1 MSFRRLT
8 RSLLAAGL
16 ATTLAAAEPAPL
28 ASIQVAD
35 AQRLLQHWNA
45 GPFARA
51 WQDPAVAPLRA
62 WLDRRMPEVVAQVGF
77 DPFAVLAASASCRLV
92 VTGLG
97 TADDQRLQYHLQA
110 DLGAKAAA
118 VFAAIAKHGTPVAM
132 DGCDGAVDL
141 GSGAD
146 AMRVMLSGGRWLVA
160 TPADRADP
168 RPQAVAGGADLDL
181 RLDGPVLAEHL
192 LGLMRGGPASKRPS
206 PEAEALLRK
215 VLPLA
220 TCRTDLVADGF
231 SSALSVSGTWAWLRP
246 VDLRLLERL
255 PPAVNDCSMVAID
268 GPALWQDLGAPL
280 LAVLA
285 QYEPG
290 LKPDQALARLGAATT
305 WADLVQGATGTWML
319 AQSAGMPLPGY
330 SLIIPRSPA
339 IDAVVAALV
348 RQGGGELPPE
358 GESLPIPLGKGVPVM
373 LSLARDRGHWLATTD
388 TAMPAVWLG
397 QGGAGW
403 HTTPLGR
410 LALEK
415 AGTGACALAVS
426 DTGAQLRSLG
436 STLGMLLSGA
446 KELSPAERQAVI
458 ALVQRLAALAKP
470 GWSTLRH
477 AGDHLEGDSVGLTG
491 GSANLGLVAVAA
503 GMALPA
509 VNQVRDNARKA
520 ASGNNLRQLALA
532 CVTWASQH
540 DGAFPPSLASL
551 DKQGVS
557 DKLLRSPAAPE
568 RADAYLYVRPCP
580 DGTSLQPLIV
590 EDPAVWRGKG
600 CMVVYCDGHV
610 GWLDR
615 TRAQKTWDEA
625 RRLAALPAAAA
636 GGIRPEDWEGAIG
649 PVRTRMMAPPAAEP
663 AAEPASAGA
672 SF

>member
-1 MSFRRLT
+1 MPFRRLS
-8 RSLLAAGL
+8 RPLLAAGL
-16 ATTLAAAEPAPL
+16 AAALVAAEPAPL

-62 WLDRRMPEVVAQVGF
+62 WLDRRMPEMVAQVGF
-77 DPFAVLAASASCRLV
+77 NPFAVLAASASCRLV

-110 DLGAKAAA
+110 DLGSKAAA
-118 VFAAIAKHGTPVAM
+118 VFAAIAKHGRPVAM

-146 AMRVMLSGGRWLVA
+146 TMRVMLSGGRWLVA
-160 TPADRADP
+160 TPIDLADP
-168 RPQAVAGGADLDL
+168 RPQPVAGGADLDL
-181 RLDGPVLAEHL
+181 RFDGPVLAEHL
-192 LGLMRGGPASKRPS
+192 LGRMRGGPPAQRPN
-206 PEAEALLRK
+206 PEAEALLRRM
-215 VLPLA
+215 LPQA
-220 TCRTDLVADGF
+220 TCRTDLVPGGF
-231 SSALSVSGTWAWLRP
+231 SSTLTVSGTWPWLRP

-255 PPAVNDCSMVAID
+255 PPAVNDCSAVAID

-280 LAVLA
+280 LAMLA
-285 QYEPG
+285 RFEPG

-305 WADLVQGATGTWML
+305 WADLVQGSTGTWLL
-319 AQSAGMPLPGY
+319 AQSAGMPLPSY
-330 SLIIPRSPA
+330 SLIVPRSPA

-348 RQGGGELPPE
+348 RQCGGDLPPE
-358 GESLPIPLGKGVPVM
+358 GESLPIPLPKGVPVM
-373 LSLARDRGHWLATTD
+373 LTLARDRGHWLATTD
-388 TAMPAVWLG
+388 TAMPAAWLG

-403 HTTPLGR
+403 HATPLGR
-410 LALEK
+410 LALDK
-415 AGTGACALAVS
+415 AGTDACALAVS

-436 STLGMLLSGA
+436 STMGMLLSGA
-446 KELSPAERQAVI
+446 KELSPPERQAVI
-458 ALVQRLAALAKP
+458 ALVQRLAGLAKP

-509 VNQVRDNARKA
+509 ISQVRESARKA
-520 ASGNNLRQLALA
+520 TSGHNLRQLALA
-532 CVTWASQH
+532 CVVWAHEH

-551 DKQGVS
+551 DKQV
-557 DKLLRSPAAPE
+557 RSPAAPE

-615 TRAQKTWDEA
+615 ARAQKTWDEA

-649 PVRTRMMAPPAAEP
+649 PVRPRMAAPQAAEP